1 MRNHNFKFRMYTG
14 SKLMGKN
21 SGAPIFAA
29 LFAGIAGSFAV
40 LLVVIGVM
48 NGFQD
53 NYITRRVEIASYH
66 ASLMPI
72 DNKQG
77 CTYDRT
83 IIDELYRQI
92 PEIEA
97 AVPFCD
103 RDIIILF
110 RNKIDSDRQP
120 VKLRAVDPEE
130 LRKDS
135 RFNELFNITHG
146 SLDLSQ
152 DKIVLGEELGWRE
165 LSFARINSAVY
176 LTPDISLQTLAGK
189 KEKDAGEFRVS
200 GYFNTGSY
208 DYDRYWAFISLSS
221 FFKLTETNQIDNIGL
236 KFKKGVNRRVVT
248 EKIRNLP
255 LLKEYGLEI
264 KTAEETNSA
273 YFAALRLEKTMIM
286 FLFVIIFLMVA
297 TNIFGTLRLTI
308 LEKKEKILILKA
320 LGTVPRDIEQIFLFE
335 SFILAFGG
343 ATVGMLLGIFISHN
357 ILNIFAVAEFFINSL
372 LAIAIPTE
380 IFEPIVIYD
389 TSIYYQTDFLV
400 KFGFSELA
408 IMYFS
413 IVLLTLLSAYIP
425 VTKAARLRPNKILQE
440 GL

>member
-77 CTYDRT
+77 CTYDKT

-146 SLDLSQ
+146 NLDLSQ
-152 DKIVLGEELGWRE
+152 DKIILGEELGWRE

>member
-1 MRNHNFKFRMYTG
+1 MRNHNFKFCMYTG

>member
-1 MRNHNFKFRMYTG
+1 MKNHNFRFRIYAG
-14 SKLMGKN
+14 SKLMGN
-21 SGAPIFAA
+21 TSGAPVFVA

-53 NYITRRVEIASYH
+53 SYITRRVEIASYH

-72 DNKQG
+72 DTKAG
-77 CTYDRT
+77 FVYDRT
-83 IIDELYRQI
+83 VLDELYRQI

-120 VKLRAVDPEE
+120 VKLRAVDPTEIQ
-130 LRKDS
+130 KDS
-135 RFNELFNITHG
+135 RFIELFNITHG
-146 SLDLSQ
+146 KLDLSD
-152 DKIVLGEELGWRE
+152 DKVLLGEELGWRE
-165 LSFARINSAVY
+165 LSFARLKSAVY
-176 LTPDISLQTLAGK
+176 LTPDISLQTLSGK

-221 FFKLTETNQIDNIGL
+221 FFKLTGTNQIDNIGL
-236 KFKKGVNRRVVT
+236 KFKKGTNHRVVV
-248 EKIRNLP
+248 EKIKNLS
-255 LLKEYGLEI
+255 LLKKYGLEI

-320 LGTVPRDIEQIFLFE
+320 LGTVPHDIEQIFLFE
-335 SFILAFGG
+335 SLILAFGG
-343 ATVGMLLGIFISHN
+343 ATVGMLIGIFISHN
-357 ILNIFAVAEFFINSL
+357 ILNIFAVAEFFINSAL
-372 LAIAIPTE
+372 QLAIPAE
-380 IFEPIVIYD
+380 LFNPIVIYD

-400 KFGFSELA
+400 KFGFPELTV
-408 IMYFS
+408 MYFS
-413 IVLLTLLSAYIP
+413 IVMLTLLSAYIP

>member
-92 PEIEA
+92 SEIEA

>member
-77 CTYDRT
+77 CTYDKT

>member
-77 CTYDRT
+77 CTYDKA

>member
-77 CTYDRT
+77 CTYDKT

-146 SLDLSQ
+146 GLDLSQ
-152 DKIVLGEELGWRE
+152 DKIILGEELGWRE

-320 LGTVPRDIEQIFLFE
+320 LGTGPRDIEQIFLFE

>member
-77 CTYDRT
+77 CTYDKT

-189 KEKDAGEFRVS
+189 KEKVFFRHKECGWKLFSLQLILADGMEHMQTLREDLYMRGFLADLYLRPSCHHCAFKGINRTADITLADFWGINRLMPDMDDDRGTSLIIIHSEKGQRLFNAVKSQLNYKAVS
-200 GYFNTGSY
+200 V
-208 DYDRYWAFISLSS
+208 DRAVAF
-221 FFKLTETNQIDNIGL
+221 
-236 KFKKGVNRRVVT
+236 
-248 EKIRNLP
+248 
-255 LLKEYGLEI
+255 
-264 KTAEETNSA
+264 NSA
-273 YFAALRLEKTMIM
+273 ATQSAKPHPKRKDFFLRLENEAFPKLVSDCLYESPFTRAKDLIRR
-286 FLFVIIFLMVA
+286 IARKLMR
-297 TNIFGTLRLTI
+297 TLNFRRT
-308 LEKKEKILILKA
+308 
-320 LGTVPRDIEQIFLFE
+320 P
-335 SFILAFGG
+335 
-343 ATVGMLLGIFISHN
+343 
-357 ILNIFAVAEFFINSL
+357 
-372 LAIAIPTE
+372 
-380 IFEPIVIYD
+380 
-389 TSIYYQTDFLV
+389 
-400 KFGFSELA
+400 
-408 IMYFS
+408 
-413 IVLLTLLSAYIP
+413 
-425 VTKAARLRPNKILQE
+425 
-440 GL
+440 

>member
-92 PEIEA
+92 SEIEA

-146 SLDLSQ
+146 NLDLSQ

>member
-320 LGTVPRDIEQIFLFE
+320 LGTVPQDIEQIFLFE

>member
-77 CTYDRT
+77 CIYDKT

-146 SLDLSQ
+146 NLDLSQ

-372 LAIAIPTE
+372 LAIAIPAE

>member
-66 ASLMPI
+66 ALLMPI

-77 CTYDRT
+77 CTYDKT

-320 LGTVPRDIEQIFLFE
+320 LGTVPQDIEQIFLFE

-343 ATVGMLLGIFISHN
+343 ATIGMLLGIFISHN

-372 LAIAIPTE
+372 LAIAIPAE

>member
-146 SLDLSQ
+146 NLDLSQ
-152 DKIVLGEELGWRE
+152 DKIILGEELGWRE

>member
-77 CTYDRT
+77 CTYDKT

-146 SLDLSQ
+146 NLDLSQ

>member
-53 NYITRRVEIASYH
+53 NYIIRRVEIASYH

-77 CTYDRT
+77 CTYDKT

-146 SLDLSQ
+146 NLDLSQ
-152 DKIVLGEELGWRE
+152 DKIILGEELGWRE

-372 LAIAIPTE
+372 LAIAIPAE

>member
-146 SLDLSQ
+146 NLDLSQ
-152 DKIVLGEELGWRE
+152 DKIILGEELGWRE

-208 DYDRYWAFISLSS
+208 DYDRYWAFISLLS

>member
-1 MRNHNFKFRMYTG
+1 MKIHNFKFRIYAG
-14 SKLMGKN
+14 SKLMEN
-21 SGAPIFAA
+21 NTGAPVFAA

-53 NYITRRVEIASYH
+53 NYITRRIEIASYH
-66 ASLMPI
+66 ATLLSQN
-72 DNKQG
+72 NKVG
-77 CTYDRT
+77 CVYDKA
-83 IIDELYRQI
+83 ILEELYREI

-97 AVPFCD
+97 AVAFCD

-110 RNKIDSDRQP
+110 RNKINSDRQP
-120 VKLRAVDPEE
+120 VKLRAVDSLE
-130 LRKDS
+130 LQKDS
-135 RFNELFNITHG
+135 RFIELFNITHG
-146 SLDLSQ
+146 ALDFS
-152 DKIVLGEELGWRE
+152 DGKVILGEELGWRE
-165 LSFARINSAVY
+165 LSFARLNSSVY

-221 FFKLTETNQIDNIGL
+221 FFKLTQTNQIDGIGI
-236 KFKKGVNRRVVT
+236 KFKKGTNRRNVV
-248 EKIRNLP
+248 ENIRNLS
-255 LLKEYGLEI
+255 LLEKYGLEI

-273 YFAALRLEKTMIM
+273 YFAALRLEKMMIM

-308 LEKKEKILILKA
+308 LEKKKKILILKA
-320 LGTVPRDIEQIFLFE
+320 LGTTPHDIEHIFLFE
-335 SFILAFGG
+335 SLILAFGG
-343 ATVGMLLGIFISHN
+343 ATVGMLAGIFISHN
-357 ILNIFAVAEFFINSL
+357 ILNIFAVVEFIINSAL
-372 LAIAIPTE
+372 QIAIPAELFT
-380 IFEPIVIYD
+380 PIVIYD

-400 KFGFSELA
+400 KFGFAELM

-413 IVLLTLLSAYIP
+413 IVLLTLVSAYLP
-425 VTKAARLRPNKILQE
+425 VSKAARLRPNKILQE

>member
-77 CTYDRT
+77 CTYDKT

-425 VTKAARLRPNKILQE
+425 VTKATRLRPNKILQE

>member
-152 DKIVLGEELGWRE
+152 DKIILGEELGWRE

>member
-146 SLDLSQ
+146 NLDLSQ

>member
-255 LLKEYGLEI
+255 LLKEYGLEV